1 MKKTKRELNVL
12 SSVCK
17 LIIINLIKVVEDF
30 ESLIKM
36 SQTTTSKKTPK
47 GPITSKAVNQ
57 LSSSLILHEFQQ
69 QVQMNAFPK
78 LKDFEMYKNIV
89 GSPTQISK
97 EEKKSQ
103 VLGQHKKS

>member
-57 LSSSLILHEFQQ
+57 LSSSLVLHE
-69 QVQMNAFPK
+69 FPK